1 VRVLLVLLCAAVV
14 ACPKSTSSPDAGRGD
29 AADLDAADLDD
40 AAEADVPTVWDGG
53 PRFVGT
59 RSDMIDLLIVTEE
72 DATLQAPLAAGIPWI
87 TRALVES
94 GVDAFAW
101 A

>member
-1 VRVLLVLLCAAVV
+1 MWSCGVSVLWVFLCVVLA
-14 ACPKSTSSPDAGRGD
+14 ACPKSTSSLDAGRGD

-59 RSDMIDLLIVTEE
+59 RSDMIDLLI
-72 DATLQAPLAAGIPWI
+72 LAW
-87 TRALVES
+87 RLVK
-94 GVDAFAW
+94 
-101 A
+101 